1 MATVSVDEVTGSLLS
16 RRRYTRV
23 APQELP
29 RMRFNI
35 GPVAATMVCV
45 GMAAAYVGVLYTLP
59 RSIRR
64 LPRDHPTHILARFL
78 LVCIFCALCPFV
90 LAMFYEY
97 DEASISFAE
106 WLGIRYQGLLAA
118 IVIPLAVTAL
128 LFAGSLIAN
137 ALRFVSISRQF
148 HQDGAWLALKNSTL
162 YYSITHDKLPSLRN
176 FILGPLTEEFV
187 FRSCMVPLLI
197 CAEFSA
203 KQIIIGSPLT
213 FGVAHLHHFI
223 EHLKSGRSIKDAS
236 LIVGFQLI
244 YTSLFGAY
252 ATFIYLRTGHFVS
265 IFLIHVFCNVMG
277 LPDLSFFNPESSLH
291 SFRIVILA
299 SYAIGIYLFSQLLV
313 PLTEPA
319 LYESELWN
327 ITTFSEDKEITF

>member
-1 MATVSVDEVTGSLLS
+1 
-16 RRRYTRV
+16 
-23 APQELP
+23 
-29 RMRFNI
+29 
-35 GPVAATMVCV
+35 MVCV

-118 IVIPLAVTAL
+118 IVVPLAVTAM

-137 ALRFVSISRQF
+137 ALRFISISRQF

-176 FILGPLTEEFV
+176 FVLGPLTEEFV

-197 CAEFSA
+197 CADFTA

-213 FGVAHLHHFI
+213 FG
-223 EHLKSGRSIKDAS
+223 
-236 LIVGFQLI
+236 VGFQLI

-299 SYAIGIYLFSQLLV
+299 SYAIGIYLFSQMLV

-327 ITTFSEDKEITF
+327 ITTFAEDKEITF